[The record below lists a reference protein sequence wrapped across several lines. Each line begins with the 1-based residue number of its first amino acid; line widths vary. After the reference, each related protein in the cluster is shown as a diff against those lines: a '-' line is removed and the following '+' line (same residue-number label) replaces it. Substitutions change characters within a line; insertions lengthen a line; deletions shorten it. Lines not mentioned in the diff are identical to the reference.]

1 MTALAHGH
9 IAKQLA
15 ARDLGF
21 VHVSTD
27 YVFAGDG
34 QRPYREDDPTDPKT
48 VYGASKRAGEMAVL
62 GHHPGALVVRTS
74 WVFGPGRNFVAA
86 ILDQGRKRRTG
97 EQSGPL
103 RVVSDQRG
111 APTYA
116 ADLAEGLL
124 SLFQGTSGNTGI
136 DRVTGLLHLRNGG
149 ETTWFEFARAIL
161 DFAGFDDLAIEPV
174 TTDAFPTPAAR
185 PAYSVLDV
193 SRAASLGVE
202 LPPWTQALSRYLA
215 GPDRPEG
222 WDPIGVAAAAGGSE
236 RPDSPET
243 TEVPR

>member
-1 MTALAHGH
+1 
-9 IAKQLA
+9 
-15 ARDLGF
+15 
-21 VHVSTD
+21 
-27 YVFAGDG
+27 
-34 QRPYREDDPTDPKT
+34 
-48 VYGASKRAGEMAVL
+48 
-62 GHHPGALVVRTS
+62 VVRTS

-97 EQSGPL
+97 EQRGPL

-111 APTYA
+111 TPTYA

-124 SLFQGTSGNTGI
+124 SLLPRMTREAEA

-161 DFAGFDDLAIEPV
+161 DLAGFEDLAIEPV
-174 TTDAFPTPAAR
+174 TTDTFPTPAPR

-193 SRAASLGVE
+193 SRASDLGVE
-202 LPPWTQALSRYLA
+202 LPPWTDALSRYLA

-222 WDPIGVAAAAGGSE
+222 WDPIGVAAAADGSE
-236 RPDSPET
+236 LPTTPET
-243 TEVPR
+243 TEVTR